1 MNDPKYPRVIS
12 LTFGI
17 MVWYIGTSNG
27 DIFEKTHLIWNKKSV
42 KKSPFKKNVVK
53 SIFGIEVGFT
63 LKPFLY
69 PDTKTIL

>member
-1 MNDPKYPRVIS
+1 MTQSIQELSPS
-12 LTFGI
+12 HLELWFGTLAPQI
-17 MVWYIGTSNG
+17 VAYLK
-27 DIFEKTHLIWNKKSV
+27 KTHLIWNKKSV